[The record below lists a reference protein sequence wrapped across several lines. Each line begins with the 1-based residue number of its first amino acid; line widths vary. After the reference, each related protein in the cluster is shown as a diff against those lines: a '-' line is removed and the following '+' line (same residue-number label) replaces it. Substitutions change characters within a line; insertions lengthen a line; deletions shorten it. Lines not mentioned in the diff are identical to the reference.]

1 MEKRKLV
8 VIGNGMAGVR
18 CVEEILSINPNA
30 FDITIFGKEPHPNYN
45 RILLSKV
52 LQGDT
57 SIDDITIND
66 WKWYEDNRIK
76 LYTNEAV
83 IKIDTKNRRVVAES
97 GRQIEYDELIIAT
110 GSLPFM
116 LPLPG
121 ANKQGV
127 TAFRDIRDCDTMV
140 ETSKK
145 YEKAVVIGGGL
156 LGLEAARGLLNLGMK
171 VDVVHIHGSLM
182 DRQLDE
188 TAGKMLQDE
197 LEKQG
202 MQFLLEKH
210 SDEIIGRS
218 RVVGLKFKDGTRT
231 SADLIVMAVGVR
243 PNIQL
248 ARDSA
253 IGTNRAILVNDYMQ
267 TDVSNVYAVGECA
280 EHRGIVYGLVAP
292 LYEQGKILAQT
303 LCGIAS
309 DGYQGSVVAT
319 QLKVSGVDVFS
330 AGEFMDSKIVKS
342 LKWFDGIRNT
352 YKKIVVRDGKIV
364 GAVLFGDIS
373 EGPKLF
379 SMIKQGK
386 EFSVYEKEMNA
397 SSANGQESND
407 ARIAAMSDKE
417 QICACNGVSKGT
429 IMSAIQEHGLE
440 TVDEIKKCTKAS
452 SSCGSCKP
460 LVGCILD
467 YYKQHGASPA
477 EEKETICGCTTYS
490 HEEVIREIQNGE
502 FATAAEIKSA
512 LNWSAAAE
520 CKICSP
526 ALTYYLAV
534 HGRKPVGGAE
544 SLPADEGIQAD
555 GSYAIMPRMYGGVT
569 TSEQLRQIAD
579 IVDKYHIPLVKLS
592 SGPQLSLLGIAA
604 DEYMAVKREIGQQ
617 QAGEQANYGKPIQ
630 TIGTSS
636 GLQYE
641 KGAFQDS
648 VRVGV
653 TLERRIE
660 RLQMPSQIA
669 ISVSASPHHRAASL
683 SKDIGIVGVPG
694 GWELY
699 VGGSGERQV
708 VPGQLLC
715 TVVNED
721 ELIELTSAFLQYYRE
736 TGRYA
741 EQTAQW
747 IERMG
752 LLQIREMLF
761 EPLHVKQLINRMEL
775 TLASAEEQE
784 QAKLQTNQ
792 QHTAAVT
799 R

>member
-83 IKIDTKNRRVVAES
+83 IRIDTKSRRVIAES

-171 VDVVHIHGSLM
+171 VDVVHIHSSLM

-253 IGTNRAILVNDYMQ
+253 IGTTGR
-267 TDVSNVYAVGECA
+267 
-280 EHRGIVYGLVAP
+280 
-292 LYEQGKILAQT
+292 
-303 LCGIAS
+303 
-309 DGYQGSVVAT
+309 
-319 QLKVSGVDVFS
+319 F
-330 AGEFMDSKIVKS
+330 
-342 LKWFDGIRNT
+342 W
-352 YKKIVVRDGKIV
+352 
-364 GAVLFGDIS
+364 
-373 EGPKLF
+373 
-379 SMIKQGK
+379 SMI
-386 EFSVYEKEMNA
+386 
-397 SSANGQESND
+397 
-407 ARIAAMSDKE
+407 
-417 QICACNGVSKGT
+417 ICK
-429 IMSAIQEHGLE
+429 
-440 TVDEIKKCTKAS
+440 
-452 SSCGSCKP
+452 
-460 LVGCILD
+460 
-467 YYKQHGASPA
+467 
-477 EEKETICGCTTYS
+477 
-490 HEEVIREIQNGE
+490 
-502 FATAAEIKSA
+502 
-512 LNWSAAAE
+512 
-520 CKICSP
+520 
-526 ALTYYLAV
+526 
-534 HGRKPVGGAE
+534 
-544 SLPADEGIQAD
+544 
-555 GSYAIMPRMYGGVT
+555 RMYRM
-569 TSEQLRQIAD
+569 SMQ
-579 IVDKYHIPLVKLS
+579 
-592 SGPQLSLLGIAA
+592 
-604 DEYMAVKREIGQQ
+604 
-617 QAGEQANYGKPIQ
+617 
-630 TIGTSS
+630 
-636 GLQYE
+636 
-641 KGAFQDS
+641 
-648 VRVGV
+648 
-653 TLERRIE
+653 
-660 RLQMPSQIA
+660 
-669 ISVSASPHHRAASL
+669 SAS
-683 SKDIGIVGVPG
+683 VP
-694 GWELY
+694 
-699 VGGSGERQV
+699 S
-708 VPGQLLC
+708 
-715 TVVNED
+715 
-721 ELIELTSAFLQYYRE
+721 IE
-736 TGRYA
+736 
-741 EQTAQW
+741 
-747 IERMG
+747 
-752 LLQIREMLF
+752 
-761 EPLHVKQLINRMEL
+761 V
-775 TLASAEEQE
+775 
-784 QAKLQTNQ
+784 
-792 QHTAAVT
+792 
-799 R
+799 

>member
-18 CVEEILSINPNA
+18 CVEEILNIDRDA

-66 WKWYEDNRIK
+66 WKWYEDNQIK
-76 LYTNEAV
+76 LYTNDAV
-83 IKIDTKNRRVVAES
+83 MKVDTRNRIVVAES
-97 GRQIEYDELIIAT
+97 GRKVSYDELIIAT

-140 ETSKK
+140 ETSRK
-145 YEKAVVIGGGL
+145 YGKAVVIGGGL

-182 DRQLDE
+182 DRQLDA
-188 TAGKMLQDE
+188 TAGQMLQDE

-202 MQFLLEKH
+202 MRFLLEKH
-210 SDEIIGRS
+210 SEEIIGRS

-231 SADLIVMAVGVR
+231 DADLIVMAVGVR
-243 PNIQL
+243 PNIHL
-248 ARDSA
+248 AKDSG
-253 IGTNRAILVNDYMQ
+253 IGTDRAILVNDYMQ
-267 TDVSNVYAVGECA
+267 TDIPNVYAVGECA
-280 EHRGIVYGLVAP
+280 EHRGMVYGLVAP

-303 LCGIAS
+303 LCGIKS
-309 DGYQGSVVAT
+309 DGYHGSVVAT

-330 AGEFMDSKIVKS
+330 AGEFMDSKDVKS
-342 LKWFDGIRNT
+342 LKWYDGIRNT

-379 SMIKQGK
+379 GMIKQGK
-386 EFSVYEKEMNA
+386 EFSVYEKELNA
-397 SSANGQESND
+397 ASAAGQESND

-417 QICACNGVSKGT
+417 QVCACNGVSKGA
-429 IMSAIQEHGLE
+429 ILQAIQEHELQ

-467 YYKQHGASPA
+467 YYKQHGASPV
-477 EEKETICGCTTYS
+477 EEKETICGCTVHS
-490 HEEVIREIQNGE
+490 HEEVIVEIKNGE
-502 FATAAEIKSA
+502 FTTVAEIKSA
-512 LNWSAAAE
+512 LNWSTAPGCE
-520 CKICSP
+520 TCNP
-526 ALTYYLAV
+526 ALAYYLAV
-534 HGRKPVGGAE
+534 HGRK
-544 SLPADEGIQAD
+544 LPSRSDALPDEDIQAD
-555 GSYAIMPRMYGGVT
+555 GSYAIKPRMYGGVT

-579 IVDKYHIPLVKLS
+579 IVDKYRIPLVKLS
-592 SGPQLSLLGIAA
+592 SGPELSLLGIGA
-604 DEYMAVKREIGQQ
+604 DDYIAVKREFNS
-617 QAGEQANYGKPIQ
+617 EQAEEPAVYGKAIQ
-630 TIGTSS
+630 TIGTSN
-636 GLQYE
+636 GLLYE
-641 KGAFQDS
+641 NGAFQDS
-648 VRVGV
+648 IRLGAA
-653 TLERRIE
+653 LERRIE
-660 RLQMPSQIA
+660 RMQMPSQIT
-669 ISVSASPHHRAASL
+669 ISVSASPHHRAGSL

-699 VGGSGERQV
+699 VGGSGERHV
-708 VPGQLLC
+708 MPGQLLC
-715 TVVNED
+715 TVGNED

-741 EQTAQW
+741 ERAAHW

-752 LLQIREMLF
+752 LLQIRETLF
-761 EPLHVKQLINRMEL
+761 EPYHVMRLINRMESSISSL
-775 TLASAEEQE
+775 TDAA
-784 QAKLQTNQ
+784 QARIQTIQ
-792 QHTAAVT
+792 QQTAAVT